1 MHSVSLRGFYSKP
14 GADYLVIMLMMTK
27 NDLDHGDD
35 DEEEEEEEESPYV
48 SGPYRDS

>member
-1 MHSVSLRGFYSKP
+1 MHGVSLRGFYSKR

-27 NDLDHGDD
+27 EDIDHGDD
-35 DEEEEEEEESPYV
+35 DEEEEEEDAPHV